1 MTSLCVRHTF
11 VFCLVNFTCVGLNFH
26 LTRNRGFF
34 VTHIYVPSVLIVILS
49 WVNFW
54 LTIDAVPARIS
65 LGLLTVLTMTT
76 QSATASADLQR
87 VSYVKAL
94 DVWLAACMFF
104 VFAALIE
111 FAYVN
116 VTSRVEQRR
125 KKSVPDISMAIV
137 YGKEKESPEVSKI
150 TF

>member
-1 MTSLCVRHTF
+1 
-11 VFCLVNFTCVGLNFH
+11 
-26 LTRNRGFF
+26 
-34 VTHIYVPSVLIVILS
+34 
-49 WVNFW
+49 
-54 LTIDAVPARIS
+54 
-65 LGLLTVLTMTT
+65 MTT

-150 TF
+150 TFNNS